1 MNRIALVVGAAVAA
15 SLFHPSLAP
24 VAHANPAAAAVA
36 TPADPTLEKLLD
48 LIKGHFTNGERG
60 IVFFEVATQD
70 AGRMLI
76 GEFFR
81 HDSPSQVEGQVLFQF
96 IRRSGEIYL
105 RTARFPAGSRTAPGL
120 WAAPEA
126 MPMLAASGLDILA
139 DLKVTVDSESEPTS
153 FEATSGGRVPVF
165 LDRAVEMTTQIR
177 GDRNGMVIEE
187 VGYDSAGAEAWRF
200 PEAGIGMYKR
210 VDAPAVETT
219 PDGLIIVELKAP
231 TDPDARVTAPGDTF
245 SVAYTGWTPNGFMF
259 DSSRQ
264 EGREPYTTKIPGQLV
279 QGWNKGIPGMKVG
292 AQRRLLIPPALGYG
306 DRGQAQ
312 AGIPGGSW
320 LIFDVEVV
328 DSQPAAP
335 AQDPAAAPATPEAPK
350 PQ

>member
-15 SLFHPSLAP
+15 SLIHPTLAP
-24 VAHANPAAAAVA
+24 IAHANPAAAAVA
-36 TPADPTLEKLLD
+36 TPVDPTLEKLLD
-48 LIKGHFTNGERG
+48 LIKGHFTNGDRG

-81 HDSPSQVEGQVLFQF
+81 HDAPSQVEGQVLFQF

-165 LDRAVEMTTQIR
+165 LDRAVEMTTQIN

-187 VGYDSAGAEAWRF
+187 IGFDTAGVEAWRF
-200 PEAGIGMYKR
+200 PEAGVGMYKR
-210 VDAPAVETT
+210 VDAPAVEVT
-219 PDGLIIVELKAP
+219 PEGLIMIDLKAP
-231 TDPDARVTAPGDTF
+231 ADPAARVTAPGDTF

-264 EGREPYTTKIPGQLV
+264 EGRQPYTTPIPGRLV
-279 QGWNKGIPGMKVG
+279 QGWNMGIPGMKVG
-292 AQRRLLIPPALGYG
+292 QQRRLLIPPALGYG
-306 DRGQAQ
+306 DRGNPQG
-312 AGIPGGSW
+312 GIPGGAW

-328 DSQPAAP
+328 DAQPAAP
-335 AQDPAAAPATPEAPK
+335 ALDPAAAPAAPVTPK
-350 PQ
+350 P